1 MSAFHRPIAGTLQ
14 RTQTDRAPAPG
25 PTLMLDATVPR
36 LAGIPGALV
45 RTMLG
50 VADLATIFEQA
61 RVGDV
66 RDESGHSTFRI
77 ALEDGCE
84 VGGTTKLGVIAVGN
98 AGGNIRVSVPWS
110 WRSALN
116 LAQVPYSQGQDETG
130 KVVAVGLVEPTV
142 GAKVEIPL
150 PVGRGWRIAV
160 AVVGRG

>member
-1 MSAFHRPIAGTLQ
+1 MPTELQ
-14 RTQTDRAPAPG
+14 PTASGKGPAPG
-25 PTLMLDATVPR
+25 PTLLLDATVPR
-36 LAGIPGALV
+36 LTGIAGALV

-50 VADLATIFEQA
+50 ITDLASIFEQA

-66 RDESGHSTFRI
+66 RDQSGHSTFRI

-98 AGGNIRVSVPWS
+98 AGGQIRVSIPWS
-110 WRSALN
+110 WRSTLN
-116 LAQVPYSQGQDETG
+116 LAQVPYTQGRDETG

-150 PVGRGWRIAV
+150 PVGRDWRIAV
-160 AVVGRG
+160 ALVGRE